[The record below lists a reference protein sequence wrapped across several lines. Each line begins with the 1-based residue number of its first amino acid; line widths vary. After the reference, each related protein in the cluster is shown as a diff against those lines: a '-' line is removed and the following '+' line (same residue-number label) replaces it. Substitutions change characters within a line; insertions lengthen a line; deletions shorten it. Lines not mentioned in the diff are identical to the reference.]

1 MHPSENRLY
10 AITTTVIPRNISSY
24 TITNGVLSPE
34 QRSPYHGDYDLGKDL
49 TISPDGK
56 YLFNSTG
63 HIFRSAV
70 TTSSDMTFFS
80 KLDRPYSS
88 IAFDTEYGELYTANN
103 KNIIQ
108 IYDYTTMEPIDQIQ
122 TYGTIDKMFYNQ
134 HDHTLLILTKVKLGN
149 SQVPFNG
156 IEKVYFNVEE

>member
-34 QRSPYHGDYDLGKDL
+34 QRSPYHGDYALGKDL